1 MLKFR
6 ESITKEEINNLPV
19 LEYKDKKLVLV
30 DTLNKLKS
38 AIEVLKNEEVVGF
51 DTETKPSFEK
61 VKTNKV
67 ALLQLSTADT
77 CYLIRLNLLGMQNSI
92 MEILSSEKPL
102 KVGLSLRDDYKMLNR
117 RRSFKPA
124 GFLDLQSV
132 IGKFGI
138 KDLSLQ
144 KIYAIIF
151 NKKISKSQRL
161 TNWQAPNLTLPQQ
174 TYAAVD
180 AWACMDIYNVIKD
193 EL

>member
-1 MLKFR
+1 MLNFR
-6 ESITKEEINNLPV
+6 ESISKEEINSLPI
-19 LEYKDKKLVLV
+19 LEYEGRNIVLV
-30 DTLNKLKS
+30 DTLSKLKTT
-38 AIEVLKNEEVVGF
+38 IDVLKNEEVLGF

-61 VKTNKV
+61 GKMNKV

-77 CYLIRLNLLGMQNSI
+77 CYLIRLNVLGMQNPI
-92 MEILSSEKPL
+92 IEILSSEKPL
-102 KVGLSLRDDYKMLNR
+102 KIGLSLKDDYKMLNR

-144 KIYAIIF
+144 KIYAIMF

-161 TNWQAPNLTLPQQ
+161 TNWQAPNLTLQQ
-174 TYAAVD
+174 QKYAAVD

>member
-1 MLKFR
+1 MLNFR
-6 ESITKEEINNLPV
+6 ESISKEEINSLPI
-19 LEYKDKKLVLV
+19 LEYEGRNIVLV
-30 DTLNKLKS
+30 DTLSKLKTT
-38 AIEVLKNEEVVGF
+38 IEVLKNEEVLGF

-61 VKTNKV
+61 GKMNKV

-77 CYLIRLNLLGMQNSI
+77 CYLIRLNVLGIQNPI
-92 MEILSSEKPL
+92 IEILSSEKPL
-102 KVGLSLRDDYKMLNR
+102 KIGLSLKDDYKMLNR

-144 KIYAIIF
+144 KIYAIMF

-161 TNWQAPNLTLPQQ
+161 TNWQAPNLTLQQ
-174 TYAAVD
+174 QKYAAVD

>member
-1 MLKFR
+1 MLNFR
-6 ESITKEEINNLPV
+6 ESISKEEINSLPV
-19 LEYKDKKLVLV
+19 LEYEGKNIVLV
-30 DTLNKLKS
+30 DTLSKLKTT
-38 AIEVLKNEEVVGF
+38 IEVLKNEEVLGF

-61 VKTNKV
+61 GKMNKV

-77 CYLIRLNLLGMQNSI
+77 CYLIRLNVLGMQNPI
-92 MEILSSEKPL
+92 IEILSSEKPL
-102 KVGLSLRDDYKMLNR
+102 KIGLSLKDDYKMLNR

-144 KIYAIIF
+144 KIYAIMF

-161 TNWQAPNLTLPQQ
+161 TNWQAPNLTLQQ
-174 TYAAVD
+174 QKYAAVD

>member
-1 MLKFR
+1 MLNFR
-6 ESITKEEINNLPV
+6 ESITKEEINSLPI

-61 VKTNKV
+61 GKTNKV

-77 CYLIRLNLLGMQNSI
+77 CYLIRLNVLGMQNSVI
-92 MEILSSEKPL
+92 EILSSEKPL
-102 KVGLSLRDDYKMLNR
+102 KVGLSLKDDYKMLSR
-117 RRSFKPA
+117 RRSFRPV

-161 TNWQAPNLTLPQQ
+161 TNWQAPNLTLAQQ

>member
-1 MLKFR
+1 MLNFR
-6 ESITKEEINNLPV
+6 ESISKEEINSLPV
-19 LEYKDKKLVLV
+19 LEYEGRNIVLV
-30 DTLNKLKS
+30 DTLSKLKTT
-38 AIEVLKNEEVVGF
+38 IEVLKNEEVLGF

-61 VKTNKV
+61 GKMNKV

-77 CYLIRLNLLGMQNSI
+77 CYLIRLNVLGMQNPI
-92 MEILSSEKPL
+92 IEILSSEKPL
-102 KVGLSLRDDYKMLNR
+102 KIGLSLKDDYKMLNR
-117 RRSFKPA
+117 RRSFKPT

-144 KIYAIIF
+144 KIYAIMF

-161 TNWQAPNLTLPQQ
+161 TNWQAPNLTLQQ
-174 TYAAVD
+174 QKYAAVD

>member
-1 MLKFR
+1 MLNFR
-6 ESITKEEINNLPV
+6 ESISKEEINSLPV
-19 LEYKDKKLVLV
+19 LEYEGRNIVLV
-30 DTLNKLKS
+30 DTLSKLKTT
-38 AIEVLKNEEVVGF
+38 IEVLKNEEVLGF

-61 VKTNKV
+61 GKMNKV

-77 CYLIRLNLLGMQNSI
+77 CYLIRLNVLGMQNHI
-92 MEILSSEKPL
+92 IEILSSEKPL
-102 KVGLSLRDDYKMLNR
+102 KIGLSLKDDYKMLNR

-144 KIYAIIF
+144 KIYAIMF

-161 TNWQAPNLTLPQQ
+161 TNWQAPNLTLQQ
-174 TYAAVD
+174 QKYAAVD

>member
-1 MLKFR
+1 MLNFR
-6 ESITKEEINNLPV
+6 ESISKEEINSLPI
-19 LEYKDKKLVLV
+19 LEYEGRNIVLV
-30 DTLNKLKS
+30 DTLSKLKTT
-38 AIEVLKNEEVVGF
+38 IKVLKNEEVLGF

-61 VKTNKV
+61 GKMNKV

-77 CYLIRLNLLGMQNSI
+77 CYLIRLNVLGMQNPI
-92 MEILSSEKPL
+92 IEILSSEKPL
-102 KVGLSLRDDYKMLNR
+102 KIGLSLKDDYKMLNR

-144 KIYAIIF
+144 KIYAIMF

-161 TNWQAPNLTLPQQ
+161 TNWQAPNLTLQQ
-174 TYAAVD
+174 QKYAAVD

>member
-1 MLKFR
+1 MLNFR
-6 ESITKEEINNLPV
+6 ESISKEEINSLPV
-19 LEYKDKKLVLV
+19 LEYEGRNIVLV
-30 DTLNKLKS
+30 DTLSKLKTTM
-38 AIEVLKNEEVVGF
+38 EVLKNEDVLGF

-61 VKTNKV
+61 GKMNKV

-77 CYLIRLNLLGMQNSI
+77 CYLIRLNVLGMQNPI
-92 MEILSSEKPL
+92 IEILSSEKPL
-102 KVGLSLRDDYKMLNR
+102 KIGLSLKDDYKMLNR
-117 RRSFKPA
+117 RRNFKPA

-144 KIYAIIF
+144 KIYAIMF

-161 TNWQAPNLTLPQQ
+161 TNWQAPNLTLQQ
-174 TYAAVD
+174 QKYAAVD

>member
-1 MLKFR
+1 MLNFR
-6 ESITKEEINNLPV
+6 ESISKEGINSLPI
-19 LEYKDKKLVLV
+19 LEYEGRNIVLV
-30 DTLNKLKS
+30 DTLSKLKTT
-38 AIEVLKNEEVVGF
+38 IEVLKNEEVLGF

-61 VKTNKV
+61 GKMNKV

-77 CYLIRLNLLGMQNSI
+77 CYLIRLNVLGMQNPI
-92 MEILSSEKPL
+92 IEILSSEKPL
-102 KVGLSLRDDYKMLNR
+102 KIGLSLKDDYKMLNR

-144 KIYAIIF
+144 KIYAIMF

-161 TNWQAPNLTLPQQ
+161 TNWQAPNLTLQQ
-174 TYAAVD
+174 QKYAAVD

>member
-1 MLKFR
+1 MLNFR
-6 ESITKEEINNLPV
+6 ESISKEEINSLPI
-19 LEYKDKKLVLV
+19 LEYEGRNIVLV
-30 DTLNKLKS
+30 DTLSKLKTT
-38 AIEVLKNEEVVGF
+38 IEVLKNEEVLGF

-61 VKTNKV
+61 GKMNKV

-77 CYLIRLNLLGMQNSI
+77 CYLIRLNVLGVQNPI
-92 MEILSSEKPL
+92 IEILSSEKPL
-102 KVGLSLRDDYKMLNR
+102 KIGLSLKDDYKMLNR
-117 RRSFKPA
+117 RRSFRPA

-144 KIYAIIF
+144 KIYAIMF

-161 TNWQAPNLTLPQQ
+161 TNWQAPNLTLQQ
-174 TYAAVD
+174 QKYAAVD

>member
-6 ESITKEEINNLPV
+6 ESITKEEINELPV
-19 LEYKDKKLVLV
+19 LEYNDRNIVLV
-30 DTLNKLKS
+30 DSLHKLKS
-38 AIEVLKNEEVVGF
+38 TMEVIKKEEFVGI

-61 VKTNKV
+61 GKTNKV

-77 CYLIRLNLLGMQNSI
+77 CYLIRLNVLGMQNSI
-92 MEILSSEKPL
+92 VEILSSEKPL
-102 KVGLSLRDDYKMLNR
+102 KIGLSLKDDYKMLNR
-117 RRSFKPA
+117 RRNFKPA

-144 KIYAIIF
+144 KIYAIMF

-161 TNWQAPNLTLPQQ
+161 TNWQAPNLTLAQQ
-174 TYAAVD
+174 KYAAVD

>member
-1 MLKFR
+1 MLTFR

-61 VKTNKV
+61 GKTNKV

-92 MEILSSEKPL
+92 MDILSSEKPL

>member
-1 MLKFR
+1 MVKFR
-6 ESITKEEINNLPV
+6 ESISKEEINSLPV
-19 LEYKDKKLVLV
+19 LEYEGRNIVLV
-30 DTLNKLKS
+30 DTLSKLKTT
-38 AIEVLKNEEVVGF
+38 IEVLKNEEVLGF

-61 VKTNKV
+61 GKMNKV

-77 CYLIRLNLLGMQNSI
+77 CYLIRLNVLGMQNPI
-92 MEILSSEKPL
+92 IEILSSEKPL
-102 KVGLSLRDDYKMLNR
+102 KIGLSLKDDYKMLNR

-144 KIYAIIF
+144 KIYAIMF

-161 TNWQAPNLTLPQQ
+161 TNWQAPNLTLQQ
-174 TYAAVD
+174 QKYAAVD

>member
-1 MLKFR
+1 MLNFR
-6 ESITKEEINNLPV
+6 ESISKEEINSLPV
-19 LEYKDKKLVLV
+19 LEYEGRNIVLV
-30 DTLNKLKS
+30 DTLSKLKTT
-38 AIEVLKNEEVVGF
+38 IDVLKNEEVLGF

-61 VKTNKV
+61 GKMNKV
-67 ALLQLSTADT
+67 ALLQLSTSDT
-77 CYLIRLNLLGMQNSI
+77 CYLIRLNVLGMQNPI
-92 MEILSSEKPL
+92 IEILSSEKPL
-102 KVGLSLRDDYKMLNR
+102 KIGLSLKDDYKMLNR

-144 KIYAIIF
+144 KIYAIMF

-161 TNWQAPNLTLPQQ
+161 TNWQAPNLTLQQ
-174 TYAAVD
+174 QKYAAVD

>member
-1 MLKFR
+1 MLNFR
-6 ESITKEEINNLPV
+6 ESITKEEINELPV
-19 LEYKDKKLVLV
+19 LEYNGRNIVLV
-30 DTLNKLKS
+30 DSLHKLKS
-38 AIEVLKNEEVVGF
+38 TMEVIKKEEFVGI

-61 VKTNKV
+61 GKVNKV
-67 ALLQLSTADT
+67 ALLQISTADT
-77 CYLIRLNLLGMQNSI
+77 CYLIRLNVLGMQNSI
-92 MEILSSEKPL
+92 IELLSSAKPL
-102 KVGLSLRDDYKMLNR
+102 KVGLSLKDDYKMLNR

-144 KIYAIIF
+144 KIYAIMF
-151 NKKISKSQRL
+151 NKKISKAQRL
-161 TNWQAPNLTLPQQ
+161 TNWQAPNLTLAQQ
-174 TYAAVD
+174 KYAAVD

>member
-6 ESITKEEINNLPV
+6 ESITKEEINELPV
-19 LEYKDKKLVLV
+19 LEYSGRNIILV
-30 DTLNKLKS
+30 DSLHKLKS
-38 AIEVLKNEEVVGF
+38 TIEVIKKEEYIGF

-61 VKTNKV
+61 GKTNKV

-77 CYLIRLNLLGMQNSI
+77 CYLIRLNVLGMQNSI
-92 MEILSSEKPL
+92 MELLSSEKPL
-102 KVGLSLRDDYKMLNR
+102 KVGLSLKDDYKMLAR

-132 IGKFGI
+132 IGRFGI

-161 TNWQAPNLTLPQQ
+161 TNWQAPNLTMAQQ
-174 TYAAVD
+174 KYAAVD

>member
-1 MLKFR
+1 MLNFR
-6 ESITKEEINNLPV
+6 ESISKEEINSLPV
-19 LEYKDKKLVLV
+19 LEYEGRNIVLV
-30 DTLNKLKS
+30 DTLSKLKTT
-38 AIEVLKNEEVVGF
+38 IEVLKNEEVLGF

-61 VKTNKV
+61 GKMNKV
-67 ALLQLSTADT
+67 ALLQLSTSDT
-77 CYLIRLNLLGMQNSI
+77 CYLIRLNVLGMQNPI
-92 MEILSSEKPL
+92 IEILSSEKPL
-102 KVGLSLRDDYKMLNR
+102 KIGLSLKDDYKMLNR

-144 KIYAIIF
+144 KIYAIMF

-161 TNWQAPNLTLPQQ
+161 TNWQAPNLTIAQQ

>member
-1 MLKFR
+1 MLNFR
-6 ESITKEEINNLPV
+6 ESISKEEINSLPV
-19 LEYKDKKLVLV
+19 LEYEGRNIVLV
-30 DTLNKLKS
+30 DTLSKLKTT
-38 AIEVLKNEEVVGF
+38 IDVLKNEEVLGF

-61 VKTNKV
+61 GKMNKV
-67 ALLQLSTADT
+67 ALLQLSTSDT
-77 CYLIRLNLLGMQNSI
+77 CYLIRLNVLGMQNSI
-92 MEILSSEKPL
+92 IEILSSEKPL
-102 KVGLSLRDDYKMLNR
+102 KIGLSLKDDYKMLNR

-144 KIYAIIF
+144 KIYAIMF

-161 TNWQAPNLTLPQQ
+161 TNWQAPNLTLQQ
-174 TYAAVD
+174 QKYAAVD

>member
-61 VKTNKV
+61 GKTNKV

>member
-1 MLKFR
+1 MLNFR
-6 ESITKEEINNLPV
+6 ESISKEEINSLPI
-19 LEYKDKKLVLV
+19 LEYEGRNIVLV
-30 DTLNKLKS
+30 DTLSKLKTT
-38 AIEVLKNEEVVGF
+38 IEVLKNEEVLGF

-61 VKTNKV
+61 GKMNKV

-77 CYLIRLNLLGMQNSI
+77 CYLIRLNVLGMQNPI
-92 MEILSSEKPL
+92 IEILSSEKPL
-102 KVGLSLRDDYKMLNR
+102 KIGLSLKDDYKMLNR
-117 RRSFKPA
+117 RRSFRPA

-132 IGKFGI
+132 IGRFGI

-144 KIYAIIF
+144 KIYAIMF

-161 TNWQAPNLTLPQQ
+161 TNWQAPNLTLQQ
-174 TYAAVD
+174 QKYAAVD

>member
-1 MLKFR
+1 MLNFR
-6 ESITKEEINNLPV
+6 ESISKEEINSLPV
-19 LEYKDKKLVLV
+19 LEYEGRNIVLV
-30 DTLNKLKS
+30 DTLSKLKTT
-38 AIEVLKNEEVVGF
+38 IEVLKNEEVLGF

-61 VKTNKV
+61 GKMNKV

-77 CYLIRLNLLGMQNSI
+77 CYLIRLNVLGMQNPI
-92 MEILSSEKPL
+92 IEILSSEKPL
-102 KVGLSLRDDYKMLNR
+102 KIGLSLKDDYKMLNR
-117 RRSFKPA
+117 RRNFKPA

-144 KIYAIIF
+144 KIYAIMF

-161 TNWQAPNLTLPQQ
+161 TNWQAPNLTLQQ
-174 TYAAVD
+174 QKYAAVD